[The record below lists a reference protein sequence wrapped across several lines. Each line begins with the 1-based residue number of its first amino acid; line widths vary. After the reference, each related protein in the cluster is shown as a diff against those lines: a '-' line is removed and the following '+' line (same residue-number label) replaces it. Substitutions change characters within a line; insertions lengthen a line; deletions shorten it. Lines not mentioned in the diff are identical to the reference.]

1 MSFKP
6 PHPRLKSVLTVALTP
21 AKEGDYTC
29 GVDYN
34 PHPHQDTLS
43 LTVLSK
49 FDLYK
54 SDFIDYSIQ
63 NAHKSGPGGPLNIV
77 RIRLVIHGRWL

>member
-21 AKEGDYTC
+21 EKEGDYTC

-49 FDLYK
+49 FDL
-54 SDFIDYSIQ
+54 
-63 NAHKSGPGGPLNIV
+63 
-77 RIRLVIHGRWL
+77 